1 MAYRHIQHI
10 VVLDDETS
18 YADMLSFILK
28 KEGYE
33 TTTFYEPKKAL
44 EYLKNHAVDV
54 IVSDIAMPEM
64 DGIEFLR
71 TFLTYGVETPVI
83 MISAYGTI
91 DSAVEAMKL
100 GAFDYI
106 SKPFKPDELLLVIQR
121 LENKVAIE
129 EDNRSLREEMRGQ
142 YEFAN
147 IIARSRK
154 MQELF
159 ATVRKIV
166 DYKSTVLISGESG
179 TGKELFARA
188 IHYNSPRAKEKFVGV
203 NCGAIPENLME
214 SELFGHA
221 KGSFTGAMRDKSGLF
236 EEASKGTIFLDEI
249 GELPLL
255 LQVKLLRVLQ
265 EEEVRPVGETRARKI
280 DARVVAATSRN
291 LSKLIEEGSFR
302 EDLFYRLNVIHLVI
316 PPLRERSEDIPL
328 LVQSFMEKFR
338 TKYKEM
344 DEEENGNDY
353 KVSTKVMKLFM
364 DYPWPGNVREL
375 ENTIERARIL
385 CEGEVITEEVLPD
398 KFFAPKSRIF
408 TNLDESDLSI
418 KRTSKAMEAQLIR
431 RALQRTRGNKSQ
443 AARLLEI
450 SHKALLYKVKEYK
463 IQADN

>member
-100 GAFDYI
+100 GAFDYVT
-106 SKPFKPDELLLVIQR
+106 KPFNPDELLLVIQR

-316 PPLRERSEDIPL
+316 PPLRERREDIPL

>member
-64 DGIEFLR
+64 DGIEFLS

>member
-1 MAYRHIQHI
+1 MAYRRIQQI
-10 VVLDDETS
+10 VVLDDEKS

-28 KEGYE
+28 REGYE
-33 TTTFYEPKKAL
+33 VQTFYEPKVAL
-44 EYLKNHAVDV
+44 EYLRTRAVDL

-71 TFLTYGVETPVI
+71 TFMTYGVETPVI
-83 MISAYGTI
+83 MVSAYGTI

-100 GAFDYI
+100 GAYDYI
-106 SKPFKPDELLLVIQR
+106 SKPFKPDELLMAISKLDDKVR
-121 LENKVAIE
+121 LE
-129 EDNRSLREEMRGQ
+129 EDNRTLREEVKGQ

-147 IIARSRK
+147 IIARSRR

-159 ATVRKIV
+159 GTVQKICA
-166 DYKSTVLISGESG
+166 YKSTVLVSGESG

-188 IHYNSPRAKEKFVGV
+188 IHYNSPRAKQKFVAV
-203 NCGAIPENLME
+203 NCGAIPENLLE

-221 KGSFTGAMRDKSGLF
+221 KGAFTGAVKDKPGLF
-236 EEASKGTIFLDEI
+236 EEASGGTLFLDEI
-249 GELPLL
+249 GELPLM

-265 EEEVRPVGETRARKI
+265 EEEVRRVGETRSRSI

-291 LSKLIEEGSFR
+291 LVKEIEGGTFR

-316 PPLRERSEDIPL
+316 PPLRERTEDLPL
-328 LVQSFMEKFR
+328 LVQHFLDRFSQ
-338 TKYKEM
+338 KY
-344 DEEENGNDY
+344 DEEYHEASRTLR
-353 KVSTKVMKLFM
+353 VSPKVMKLFL

-375 ENTIERARIL
+375 ENTIERAYIL
-385 CEGEVITEEVLPD
+385 SEGDVITEEVLPD
-398 KFFAPKSRIF
+398 KFFAPPSRVF
-408 TNLDESDLSI
+408 QTLDESDLSI
-418 KRTSKAMEAQLIR
+418 KRTSKAMEEQLIR

-463 IQADN
+463 IKEDH